1 MSVVVIV
8 ERDDAV
14 VVWVRLLPAV
24 EKVRPERRRQRDGIG
39 PSEDQAA
46 GSVVEVVLSVEEH
59 ARDGDRDALRE
70 HLRPQLEG
78 LRKLH
83 CEEGL
88 KMAAW
93 HGVGEEERD
102 RYWSFMP
109 KGAERD
115 CENAS

>member
-1 MSVVVIV
+1 MIV
-8 ERDDAV
+8 RR
-14 VVWVRLLPAV
+14 VRFNPNA
-24 EKVRPERRRQRDGIG
+24 RGFG
-39 PSEDQAA
+39 
-46 GSVVEVVLSVEEH
+46 GG
-59 ARDGDRDALRE
+59 RDGDRDALRE

-109 KGAERD
+109 KGAARD

>member
-1 MSVVVIV
+1 M
-8 ERDDAV
+8 
-14 VVWVRLLPAV
+14 
-24 EKVRPERRRQRDGIG
+24 
-39 PSEDQAA
+39 
-46 GSVVEVVLSVEEH
+46 LSH
-59 ARDGDRDALRE
+59 DGDRDALRE

-78 LRKLH
+78 LRRLH

-109 KGAERD
+109 EGAERD